1 MTTRYSASRGFC
13 RGSILGLLVLVG
25 AVGCASE
32 RTADSTGARTLDD
45 ILKAGTIRIG
55 LNPKIPPRALYDDHN
70 EIVGFEVDVA
80 AEIGRMLGVEVDLV
94 VVGSPDRIPFVALG
108 KVDAVM
114 GAMTR
119 DSKRAK
125 VIDFSVPIHSSSYGV
140 LTRKETGITT
150 WQQLDDENITLVQV
164 RGTVTVEIV
173 KRLLPKANLL
183 LLDNYTDRDRALAQG
198 RADASVDGI
207 DTLAFRLSLAFSNV
221 DWHWFATPGLRP
233 PDYSGFGVAKGNDTL
248 RDWLNIAVYEMH
260 ESGFITTRW
269 QEWFGAPMATPVPVT
284 PFF

>member
-1 MTTRYSASRGFC
+1 MKTRCSASRGIC
-13 RGSILGLLVLVG
+13 RGSILGLLALVG
-25 AVGCASE
+25 AGGCASE

-55 LNPKIPPRALYDDHN
+55 LNPKIPPRALYDDQN

-80 AEIGRMLGVEVDLV
+80 AEIGRMLGVEVELV

-125 VIDFSVPIHSSSYGV
+125 VINFSVPIHTSSYGV

-173 KRLLPKANLL
+173 RRLLPKANLL

-207 DTLAFRLSLAFSNV
+207 DTLGFRLSRAFSNV
-221 DWHWFATPGLRP
+221 DWYWFATPDFRP

-248 RDWLNIAVYEMH
+248 RDWLNVAVYEMH

-269 QEWFGAPMATPVPVT
+269 QEWFGAPMATPVPFT